1 MDEARGKGAQV
12 IVVLSHNGMDV
23 DIKMASRVTGIDVIF
38 GGHTHDGMPAPTIVE
53 NASGK
58 TLVTNAGSNGKFLA
72 VMDLDVRD
80 GKVQDFRYKLLPV
93 FSNLLPADPQMAAY
107 IEKVRS
113 PISTSSAKNSRSPRG
128 CSIGAATSMVPGTS
142 SSWMR

>member
-1 MDEARGKGAQV
+1 
-12 IVVLSHNGMDV
+12 
-23 DIKMASRVTGIDVIF
+23 
-38 GGHTHDGMPAPTIVE
+38 MPAPTIVE